1 MIEVSNLTKHYGKKL
16 AVKNLSF
23 TINKGEI
30 VGFLGPNGAGKT
42 TVMNMLTGYISS
54 DEGKI
59 SIGGFDMLENPLK
72 AKLHIG
78 YLPEIPPLYPDLTV
92 LEYLEFVYN
101 LKKCTLKKEEH
112 LTEICAVTSITNVA
126 GRRIGN
132 LSKGYKQRVGLAQ
145 ALVGDPEI
153 LIFDEPTIGLDPRE
167 IIEIRNL
174 IRRLGTYHTV
184 ILSSHILSEIQ
195 QVCERVIIINNG
207 ELVRDECV
215 GGLLDAATPTD
226 RYAVRIAGP
235 EEAVVHTIEKLD
247 GVIKVEYVGT
257 LEKGSVDIVVE
268 AEKRI
273 DVRKVLFAECA
284 KREWFVLML
293 SRLGISLED
302 IFVNII
308 DTDDKKKLSAAKN
321 ADQENS

>member
-1 MIEVSNLTKHYGKKL
+1 M
-16 AVKNLSF
+16 
-23 TINKGEI
+23 
-30 VGFLGPNGAGKT
+30 
-42 TVMNMLTGYISS
+42 
-54 DEGKI
+54 
-59 SIGGFDMLENPLK
+59 
-72 AKLHIG
+72 
-78 YLPEIPPLYPDLTV
+78 
-92 LEYLEFVYN
+92 
-101 LKKCTLKKEEH
+101 
-112 LTEICAVTSITNVA
+112 
-126 GRRIGN
+126 
-132 LSKGYKQRVGLAQ
+132 
-145 ALVGDPEI
+145 GDPEI